1 MGKMDHRTIHRTDP
15 HTFTIQSNR
24 SILCI
29 IGFCL
34 GIELVFIMLDLLFNF
49 TTWVPVIELQKIFDM
64 TRERAVGT
72 WLSTT
77 LSFLAGL
84 TLLTIFFSLR
94 AVNGPKREAFGWL
107 ILSLFFI
114 YMSVDDCAYIHER
127 SGDFV
132 KRMVSSEALPF
143 GLSGIVGRF
152 PSYYWHLIMGPFFA
166 AMGLFMLFF
175 LWERFK
181 ADRLRKYLVLSLS
194 GFGAAVFL
202 DFAEGVSRVV
212 KKLEITTGM
221 SECSVV
227 HLLRLTEESLEIFS
241 IIILLYAFL
250 RYLSARF
257 AGTTI
262 VVE

>member
-1 MGKMDHRTIHRTDP
+1 MKNRECVHPAR
-15 HTFTIQSNR
+15 HTLRIETNR
-24 SILCI
+24 SILWI
-29 IGFCL
+29 IGLCL
-34 GIELVFIMLDLLFNF
+34 GIELVLITLDLLVNF
-49 TTWVPVIELQKIFDM
+49 TKSVPVIELQQIFDM
-64 TRERAVGT
+64 TRERTVGT
-72 WLSTT
+72 WFSTT
-77 LSFLAGL
+77 LSCL
-84 TLLTIFFSLR
+84 TGFALIAILLVTR
-94 AVNGPKREAFGWL
+94 ADGGPKSETLGWL
-107 ILSLFFI
+107 ILGLFFF

-127 SGDFV
+127 SGDLV

-212 KKLEITTGM
+212 KKLEITTGI

-257 AGTTI
+257 GGTTI

>member
-1 MGKMDHRTIHRTDP
+1 
-15 HTFTIQSNR
+15 
-24 SILCI
+24 
-29 IGFCL
+29 
-34 GIELVFIMLDLLFNF
+34 MLDLLFNF

-152 PSYYWHLIMGPFFA
+152 PSYYWHLIMGPFFVT
-166 AMGLFMLFF
+166 MGFFMLYF
-175 LWERFK
+175 LWKRFR
-181 ADRLRKYLVLSLS
+181 DIGLLKYLVLSLS
-194 GFGAAVFL
+194 GLAVAMFL
-202 DFAEGVSRVV
+202 DLAEGISRIVNKLQVMIGISKTVV
-212 KKLEITTGM
+212 IHM
-221 SECSVV
+221 
-227 HLLRLTEESLEIFS
+227 LRLTEESLEILS
-241 IIILLYAFL
+241 IILLLFAFM
-250 RYLSARF
+250 RYLS
-257 AGTTI
+257 I
-262 VVE
+262 ILKDKHILISK